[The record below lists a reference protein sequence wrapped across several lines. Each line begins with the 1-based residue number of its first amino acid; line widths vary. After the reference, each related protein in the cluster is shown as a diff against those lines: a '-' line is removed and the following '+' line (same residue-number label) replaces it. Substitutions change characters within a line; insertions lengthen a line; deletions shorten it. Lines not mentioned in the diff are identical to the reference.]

1 MVGSMNR
8 FLLFVPIVLLACSVT
23 RPALLPTPSPTH
35 QGRSTYP
42 ALRVTDSAGRARWV
56 YNAWVDGDTLRGLRS
71 PDMLRERIALPI
83 NQVRAVAAPRFSPGR
98 TVGLIAGLGGV
109 VMAVFLLTP
118 DPVYVGGYP

>member
-35 QGRSTYP
+35 RSTYR
-42 ALRVTDSAGRARWV
+42 ALLVTDSAGRARWV

-98 TVGLIAGLGGV
+98 TVGLISGLVGV
-109 VMAVFLLTP
+109 VVAAVLLGP
-118 DPVYVGGYP
+118 HQVYSVGYW